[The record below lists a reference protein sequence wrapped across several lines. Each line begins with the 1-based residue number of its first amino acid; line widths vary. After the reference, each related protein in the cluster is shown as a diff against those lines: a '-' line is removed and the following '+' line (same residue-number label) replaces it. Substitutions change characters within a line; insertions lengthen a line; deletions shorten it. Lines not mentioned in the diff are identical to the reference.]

1 MKRRVA
7 TQSATGGVERGSTVR
22 GTPSER
28 QSEQYSLAKIL
39 GIWAAAALPMGI
51 LGWTVFPLLAPDSG
65 SDPLGSGVTRVV
77 LLMLGLIW
85 LFVLSMII
93 VRREVGD
100 LR

>member
-7 TQSATGGVERGSTVR
+7 AQSATGGVERGSTVR

-51 LGWTVFPLLAPDSG
+51 LGWTVYMEEQPRPLIVNIVDDCARCG
-65 SDPLGSGVTRVV
+65 GGRVAE
-77 LLMLGLIW
+77 
-85 LFVLSMII
+85 
-93 VRREVGD
+93 R
-100 LR
+100 